1 MEIEKK
7 VAILG
12 GSFDPPTIA
21 HVQVVAEVYNEC
33 QFIDEVWIVPCGDA
47 RSDKKLKA
55 NGKDRIAMLKLIL
68 EDIIDERVPVF
79 VKIVNLDQ

>member
-7 VAILG
+7 IAILG

-21 HVQVVAEVYNEC
+21 HVQVVAEVYNEF
-33 QFIDEVWIVPCGDA
+33 QFIDEVWIIPCGDA

-55 NGKDRIAMLKLIL
+55 SGEDRIAMLKLIL
-68 EDIIDERVPVF
+68 EDIIDERVPVY
-79 VKIVNLDQ
+79 VLILNLDK